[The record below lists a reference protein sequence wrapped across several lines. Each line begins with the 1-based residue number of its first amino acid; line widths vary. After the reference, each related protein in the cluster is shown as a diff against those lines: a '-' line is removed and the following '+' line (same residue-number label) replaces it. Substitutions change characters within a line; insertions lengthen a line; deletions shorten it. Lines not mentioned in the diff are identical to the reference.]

1 MAADLAGNAVTSAKI
16 LDGEIVNADINA
28 AAAIAY
34 TKLNLSNSI
43 VTGDITDGTILLA
56 DLASDSVNSAKIVD
70 DSLT

>member
-1 MAADLAGNAVTSAKI
+1 VAADLAGNAVTSAKI